1 MSLACTFVR
10 PGSLRWLLANDARLA
25 ARRLGDLM
33 PRLSDTKRRVVL
45 VAAAAVLHL
54 AAWPIARWL
63 SKAVADPERSGMVW
77 GGFLAVLTFATS
89 WMLAQSLLNVT
100 RSLYVRGD
108 LDLML
113 SSPMPARKVVA
124 ARMASLAVEN
134 FGSSA
139 FFILPIVHMLAV
151 QGEPQ
156 WLGLYPLLG
165 SLALVAA
172 AFGLAA
178 SLLLFRWIG
187 ARRARSVAQVIAML
201 IGAAVALGI
210 QLIAVVPKEMRN
222 SVFER
227 LQIDGLGD
235 AAWNSHPL
243 GLLVGTARGEVI
255 PTLVLAAI
263 ALVMLA
269 LAIRALGPVFMA
281 SVLRSA
287 GTDLTPR
294 AQPAAKA
301 RAVSFS
307 ADPSASIR
315 TKELRLLL
323 RDPWIIGQLVLQVVY
338 TLPVALIL
346 WRSGIGQAI
355 PAVAVTPS
363 LVIIA
368 AQISGSLAW
377 IAISGE
383 DAPEFMAT
391 APVARRSV
399 EWRKLEVIA
408 LVVGAILL
416 VPLALLTWSAPLAGL
431 IALGSCL
438 AAGASCA
445 LVNLWHPTDGRRRAF
460 MRRHAQSKLI
470 GLLEHA
476 LLLLIALA
484 AALAQMQTP
493 VAILPVVLA
502 ACVLWLA
509 SWLLGKRRTAA
520 EARPTR
526 APAAVPATT

>member
-1 MSLACTFVR
+1 MSLESALVK
-10 PGSLRWLLANDARLA
+10 PGSLRWLLLNDARLGS
-25 ARRLGDLM
+25 RRIGDLM
-33 PRLSDTKRRVVL
+33 PRLSPAKRRVALL
-45 VAAAAVLHL
+45 VAALLLHL
-54 AAWPIARWL
+54 AAWPAARWV
-63 SKAVADPERSGMVW
+63 ARAIADPDRSGFVW
-77 GGFLAVLTFATS
+77 GGLVVVLTFAAS

-139 FFILPIVHMLAV
+139 FFVLPVAHALAL
-151 QGEPQ
+151 QGHPQ

-165 SLALVAA
+165 ALALIAA
-172 AFGLAA
+172 AFGLSA
-178 SLLLFRWIG
+178 SLLLFRLIG

-210 QLIAVVPKEMRN
+210 HLVAVVPKEMRA
-222 SVFER
+222 SVVDR
-227 LQIDGLGD
+227 LEILGLGD
-235 AAWNSHPL
+235 VAWHAHPL
-243 GLLVGTARGEVI
+243 GPIVGAARGELAPIAALVGTGL
-255 PTLVLAAI
+255 LVLAI
-263 ALVMLA
+263 AVKG
-269 LAIRALGPVFMA
+269 LGPVYMG

-287 GTDLTPR
+287 GTDLTARPV
-294 AQPAAKA
+294 PAA
-301 RAVSFS
+301 RRRDVHFT
-307 ADPSASIR
+307 ADPTASIR
-315 TKELRLLL
+315 AKELRLLL

-408 LVVGAILL
+408 RVVGSILL
-416 VPLALLTWSAPLAGL
+416 VPLTLLAWSAPLAGVV
-431 IALGSCL
+431 ALVSCM

-445 LVNLWHPTDGRRRAF
+445 LVNLWHPTDGRRRSF

-470 GLLEHA
+470 GLFEHA
-476 LLLLIALA
+476 LLLLIAVA
-484 AALAQMQTP
+484 AALAQMHTP
-493 VAILPVVLA
+493 VAVLPAVLA
-502 ACVLWLA
+502 LFVLWLA
-509 SWLLGKRRTAA
+509 WWLLARGKSAKS
-520 EARPTR
+520 
-526 APAAVPATT
+526 AVIPVATPLAVSV